1 MNKLFFCTFLFLA
14 TILSGCE
21 TTGEASSGNIHLT
34 VSAAASMTGSLLEIK
49 EKFQSEYPHVK
60 IHYNL
65 GGTGTLRKQIEQ
77 GAGIDLFF
85 SASEKDYNLLKEK
98 GLVEKGEVLFQ
109 NELVVIQPSKGKYQ
123 TFQEFIKGKG
133 KLAIGTPE
141 AVPAGTYAYQALN
154 TMGVLEGLD
163 NRIVFT
169 KDVRQVL
176 TFVQEKAVDMGIV
189 YASDVVCEKDMKIV
203 ERIKPEHYEPINYYI
218 AVIKGDHTIEKKEV
232 MEKFYQ
238 FVMSEDGMSIFEDY
252 GFMVN

>member
-1 MNKLFFCTFLFLA
+1 ML
-14 TILSGCE
+14 
-21 TTGEASSGNIHLT
+21 
-34 VSAAASMTGSLLEIK
+34 IK
-49 EKFQSEYPHVK
+49 H
-60 IHYNL
+60 
-65 GGTGTLRKQIEQ
+65 
-77 GAGIDLFF
+77 
-85 SASEKDYNLLKEK
+85 
-98 GLVEKGEVLFQ
+98 
-109 NELVVIQPSKGKYQ
+109 
-123 TFQEFIKGKG
+123 
-133 KLAIGTPE
+133 
-141 AVPAGTYAYQALN
+141 
-154 TMGVLEGLD
+154 